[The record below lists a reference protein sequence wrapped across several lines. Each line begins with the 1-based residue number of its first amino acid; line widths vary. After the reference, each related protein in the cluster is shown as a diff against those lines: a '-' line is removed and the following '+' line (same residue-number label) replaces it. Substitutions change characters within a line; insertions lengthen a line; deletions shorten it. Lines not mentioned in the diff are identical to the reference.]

1 MELQYQIFSA
11 RKNLI
16 KCVEAQGLPPTVMK
30 YILKEVLDMTCAL
43 SDREAFQCEIMENT
57 KVEVKEN
64 DNTNDQS

>member
-1 MELQYQIFSA
+1 M
-11 RKNLI
+11 I

-30 YILKEVLDMTCAL
+30 YILKEVLEMTCAL

-64 DNTNDQS
+64 DNTNNQP